1 MYKKI
6 IIFLLMIFSIIIVRE
21 LVKIQKYVNI
31 LEIKKIRKSLILILE
46 RQILN

>member
-6 IIFLLMIFSIIIVRE
+6 IIFLLLIFSIICYSE
-21 LVKIQKYVNI
+21 KISQNS
-31 LEIKKIRKSLILILE
+31 EICEYFRDKEILILILE